1 MYSYEKSI
9 RWTNGEG
16 VRGEETG
23 LEKPIDFRDQVSR
36 NAFKSREYLNATIV
50 SRGTNVAPS
59 MPSFLEESGWNRQD
73 FFTFIFDDLYG
84 NFEASYVQ

>member
-1 MYSYEKSI
+1 MYSYEKSG
-9 RWTNGEG
+9 RWTNSEG
-16 VRGEETG
+16 VRGEETV
-23 LEKPIDFRDQVSR
+23 LEKPIDFRDQESR
-36 NAFKSREYLNATIV
+36 NAFKSREYRNATIV

-59 MPSFLEESGWNRQD
+59 MPSSLEESDWNRQD